1 MSFILTLNG
10 VINDTLT
17 AVIVNNQRTNQ
28 FGRIRKSG

>member
-17 AVIVNNQRTNQ
+17 TVIVNNQRTNQ
-28 FGRIRKSG
+28 FVRIKKSG